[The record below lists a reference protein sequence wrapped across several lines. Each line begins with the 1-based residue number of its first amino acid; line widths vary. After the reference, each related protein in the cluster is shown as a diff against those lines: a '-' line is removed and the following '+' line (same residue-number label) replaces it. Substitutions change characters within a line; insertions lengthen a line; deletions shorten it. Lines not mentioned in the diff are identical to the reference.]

1 MWTYSI
7 IPQIQKHILLHNEEE
22 FWSLRT
28 RMRQNVV
35 QLVRCAGGVC
45 RRFFLATLPS
55 DCVSCTAPAC
65 WSWYG
70 NDNPS
75 RFYADSA

>member
-1 MWTYSI
+1 MWTRFI
-7 IPQIQKHILLHNEEE
+7 IPQIQKHILLHSEEE

-28 RMRQNVV
+28 RMRQNGGTIGALRRRRMP
-35 QLVRCAGGVC
+35 LV
-45 RRFFLATLPS
+45 FLATLPS

-70 NDNPS
+70 NDDPS